1 MQEAKSGVSVADP
14 TADTTPFT
22 IEADD
27 DSLRHIG
34 AMAQDFYAAFGLGT
48 DEKHITPLD
57 ANGIALAAI
66 QGLNTIRKQ
75 QAEEIEMLRETN
87 ADL

>member
-1 MQEAKSGVSVADP
+1 
-14 TADTTPFT
+14 
-22 IEADD
+22 
-27 DSLRHIG
+27 
-34 AMAQDFYAAFGLGT
+34 MAQDFYAAFGLGT